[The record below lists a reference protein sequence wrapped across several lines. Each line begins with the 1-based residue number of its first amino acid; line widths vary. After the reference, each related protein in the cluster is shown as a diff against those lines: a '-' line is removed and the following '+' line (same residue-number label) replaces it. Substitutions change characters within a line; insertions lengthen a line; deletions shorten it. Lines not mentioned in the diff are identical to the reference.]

1 MNSSNM
7 IISEIFNAHPY
18 IKQDTFTGIFCGVFL
33 MDRLWSLSGGC
44 F

>member
-1 MNSSNM
+1 MDPSNK
-7 IISEIFNAHPY
+7 IISEIFNAQPY

-33 MDRLWSLSGGC
+33 MDRLWGLSVEC